1 MRISVLASFVVVL
14 TLFIFATQVPVDITP
29 EKVSAAVSEAISQS
43 EVPVDEEIVEQAVK
57 NSITILEKGQRTRLK
72 YLAAAY
78 IVIWLVFMLYVLRL
92 GQQQQALDKRLAQL
106 EQTSEREDEKNENV
120 PFHITTDA

>member
-1 MRISVLASFVVVL
+1 MRIWVLASFVVVL
-14 TLFIFATQVPVDITP
+14 ALFLFATQVPVDVTP
-29 EKVSAAVSEAISQS
+29 EKVSAAVSEAISKS
-43 EVPVDEEIVEQAVK
+43 GVPVDEVVVEQAVK

-106 EQTSEREDEKNENV
+106 EHTSEDEDN
-120 PFHITTDA
+120 

>member
-1 MRISVLASFVVVL
+1 MRISVLASALVVL
-14 TLFIFATQVPVDITP
+14 GLFIFATQVPVDITP
-29 EKVSAAVSEAISQS
+29 DKVSEAVSEAISLS
-43 EVPVDEEIVEQAVK
+43 EVPVDEEIVEQAAK
-57 NSITILEKGQRTRLK
+57 NALTILEKGQRTRLK

-106 EQTSEREDEKNENV
+106 EQTSEGEDN
-120 PFHITTDA
+120 

>member
-1 MRISVLASFVVVL
+1 MKISVLASFVVVIG
-14 TLFIFATQVPVDITP
+14 LFIFATQVPVDITP
-29 EKVSAAVSEAISQS
+29 EKVSAAVSEAIAQA
-43 EVPVDEEIVEQAVK
+43 EVPVDEEVVAQAVK

-92 GQQQQALDKRLAQL
+92 GQQQQQLDQRLAQL
-106 EQTSEREDEKNENV
+106 EQASNGEE
-120 PFHITTDA
+120 

>member
-1 MRISVLASFVVVL
+1 MKILVLASFVVVL
-14 TLFIFATQVPVDITP
+14 ALFIFAVQVPVDITP
-29 EKVSAAVSEAISQS
+29 AKVSSAASEAISQS
-43 EVPVDEEIVEQAVK
+43 EVPVDEEVVEQAVK
-57 NSITILEKGQRTRLK
+57 NAITILEKGQRTRLK

-106 EQTSEREDEKNENV
+106 EHTSEAEEN
-120 PFHITTDA
+120 

>member
-1 MRISVLASFVVVL
+1 MKILVLASFVVVL
-14 TLFIFATQVPVDITP
+14 ALFIFATQVPVDITP

-43 EVPVDEEIVEQAVK
+43 EVPVDEEVVEQAVK

-92 GQQQQALDKRLAQL
+92 GQQQQALDQRLAQL
-106 EQTSEREDEKNENV
+106 EQTSEEQKNENV
-120 PFHITTDA
+120 PFQITTDG

>member
-1 MRISVLASFVVVL
+1 MRIWVLASFLVVL
-14 TLFIFATQVPVDITP
+14 GLFIFATQVPIDITP
-29 EKVSAAVSEAISQS
+29 DKVSGAVSEAISLS
-43 EVPVDEEIVEQAVK
+43 EVPVDEEVVEQAVK
-57 NSITILEKGQRTRLK
+57 NALTILEKGQRTRLK

-106 EQTSEREDEKNENV
+106 EQTSEVAKPHD
-120 PFHITTDA
+120 

>member
-1 MRISVLASFVVVL
+1 MRIWVLASFLVVL
-14 TLFIFATQVPVDITP
+14 GLFVFATQVPVDITP
-29 EKVSAAVSEAISQS
+29 DKVSAAVSEAISKS
-43 EVPVDEEIVEQAVK
+43 EVPVDEEMVEQVVI
-57 NSITILEKGQRTRLK
+57 SSMEILEKAQRTRLK

-106 EQTSEREDEKNENV
+106 EQTPEAEENK
-120 PFHITTDA
+120 

>member
-1 MRISVLASFVVVL
+1 MRIWVLASFLVVL
-14 TLFIFATQVPVDITP
+14 GLFVFATQVPVDITP
-29 EKVSAAVSEAISQS
+29 AKVSGAVADALSKS
-43 EVPVDEEIVEQAVK
+43 EVPVDEEVVAQAVI
-57 NSITILEKGQRTRLK
+57 NSMTILEKGQRTRLK

-106 EQTSEREDEKNENV
+106 EQTSEGEGEK
-120 PFHITTDA
+120 

>member
-1 MRISVLASFVVVL
+1 MRIWVLASFLVVL
-14 TLFIFATQVPVDITP
+14 GLFIFATQVPVDITP
-29 EKVSAAVSEAISQS
+29 DKVSGAVADAISQA
-43 EVPVDEEIVEQAVK
+43 EVPVDEEVVEQAVI
-57 NSITILEKGQRTRLK
+57 NSMTILEKGQRTRLK

-106 EQTSEREDEKNENV
+106 EQTSETEDN
-120 PFHITTDA
+120 

>member
-1 MRISVLASFVVVL
+1 MKIAVLASFVVVL
-14 TLFIFATQVPVDITP
+14 ALFIFATQVPVDITP
-29 EKVSAAVSEAISQS
+29 DKVSSAVSEAISQS
-43 EVPVDEEIVEQAVK
+43 EVPVDEEVVGQAVR

-92 GQQQQALDKRLAQL
+92 GQQQQILDKRLAQL
-106 EQTSEREDEKNENV
+106 ERTSEGEDEK
-120 PFHITTDA
+120 

>member
-1 MRISVLASFVVVL
+1 MRIIVVASFLVILAV
-14 TLFIFATQVPVDITP
+14 FIFATQVPVGITP
-29 EKVSAAVSEAISQS
+29 DKVSSAVSEAISTA
-43 EVPVDEEIVEQAVK
+43 EVPLDEEVVAQAVE
-57 NSITILEKGQRTRLK
+57 NAIAILEKGQRTRLK

-106 EQTSEREDEKNENV
+106 EQTSETEGN
-120 PFHITTDA
+120 

>member
-1 MRISVLASFVVVL
+1 MKISVLASFVVVL
-14 TLFIFATQVPVDITP
+14 ALFIFATQVPVDITP
-29 EKVSAAVSEAISQS
+29 EKVSAAVSEATSQS
-43 EVPVDEEIVEQAVK
+43 EVPVDEEVVEQAVK

-92 GQQQQALDKRLAQL
+92 GQQQQQLDKRLAQL
-106 EQTSEREDEKNENV
+106 EQTSVTVASNQQENA
-120 PFHITTDA
+120 PDALS

>member
-1 MRISVLASFVVVL
+1 M
-14 TLFIFATQVPVDITP
+14 
-29 EKVSAAVSEAISQS
+29 
-43 EVPVDEEIVEQAVK
+43 DEEVLEQAVK

-106 EQTSEREDEKNENV
+106 EQTSDDSPLHLIRNRRWQSRGVYNPENPLIHDVMVARLLV
-120 PFHITTDA
+120 P